1 MSMARSSEA
10 GSTGRLGPLYERKRL
25 ALDLQRHVVNFPPA
39 VGVKQILPD
48 LKAQQRHR
56 LEAAR
61 LLALE
66 KEDREMRQQA
76 RQLVGDHAH
85 RIHPGSLA
93 GGMGGDAQVQVILAV
108 ENNQLGHVGPCRF
121 RTIIASGQGYTTLM
135 NAEEW
140 RDVDPDLFEKTIR
153 PRGRPAILRGLV
165 QSWPA
170 AQAGRTSPEALIGYL
185 RTFYAGQPAPL
196 FEGAPEINGRFF
208 YNDDAGRLQFPIARA
223 RRSRTCLIG
232 SWPEWAIRR
241 LRPCMP
247 ARSRCPSIS
256 RGSRAANHL
265 RTLITVTSVLESIWI
280 GNRTCIAAH
289 FDNTEN
295 IACVVAGTR
304 RFTMF
309 PPDQISN
316 LYVGPLDLTPAGQPV
331 SLVDIRNPDL
341 ERFPRFAAALEVA
354 EVAELGPGDAVYVP
368 ALWWHH
374 VEALDDFN
382 VLVNYWW
389 REVPEYFDS
398 PSAACCIAC

>member
-1 MSMARSSEA
+1 M
-10 GSTGRLGPLYERKRL
+10 K
-25 ALDLQRHVVNFPPA
+25 
-39 VGVKQILPD
+39 
-48 LKAQQRHR
+48 
-56 LEAAR
+56 
-61 LLALE
+61 
-66 KEDREMRQQA
+66 
-76 RQLVGDHAH
+76 
-85 RIHPGSLA
+85 
-93 GGMGGDAQVQVILAV
+93 
-108 ENNQLGHVGPCRF
+108 
-121 RTIIASGQGYTTLM
+121 
-135 NAEEW
+135 AEEW

-170 AQAGRTSPEALIGYL
+170 AQAGRTSPEALIAYL

-196 FEGAPEINGRFF
+196 FEGAPEIHGRFF
-208 YNDDAGRLQFPIARA
+208 YNATLDGFNFQSRRAPLTDLFDRLLAGVGNASAPALYAGSVSLPIYFPGF
-223 RRSRTCLIG
+223 S
-232 SWPEWAIRR
+232 
-241 LRPCMP
+241 
-247 ARSRCPSIS
+247 
-256 RGSRAANHL
+256 AANHL
-265 RTLITVTSVLESIWI
+265 RSLLTVTSLLESIWI

-295 IACVVAGTR
+295 IACVVAGKR

-341 ERFPRFAAALEVA
+341 KRFPRFAAALEVA

-389 REVPEYFDS
+389 REVPEFFDS
-398 PSAACCIAC
+398 PSASLLHCLLTIKSLPPEQRARWKAVFDYLIFQTQAPALEHLPPEVRGLFGDLTQDRADRIRAMLMKSLSRR